1 MILCIS
7 KFKTSKFSLNSTLSD
22 GIFQEEK
29 LLRCKTRNLSSY
41 FAVAMK
47 RTACCIS
54 VFSVFH
60 RSPKCKSSLIRRYK
74 LYTKKGRKWIIRK
87 PVTYFATTT
96 FDSWKYLIISGLLQW
111 LLRQHETTLHFIIYS
126 YSILKQAENISFYPP
141 SCCDYVACAFYDKR
155 NQISFH
161 FYRLCIIDFRKLNR
175 CQPYHVFH
183 NTYEITG
190 LNSLSEFSNFR
201 ENRRP

>member
-1 MILCIS
+1 MV
-7 KFKTSKFSLNSTLSD
+7 
-22 GIFQEEK
+22 Q
-29 LLRCKTRNLSSY
+29 KTRNLSSY

-74 LYTKKGRKWIIRK
+74 LYNRKGRKWIIRK

-96 FDSWKYLIISGLLQW
+96 FDSWKYFIISGLLQW
-111 LLRQHETTLHFIIYS
+111 LLRQHETTPHFIIYS
-126 YSILKQAENISFYPP
+126 YSILKQAENISFHPHKKL
-141 SCCDYVACAFYDKR
+141 D
-155 NQISFH
+155 FH
-161 FYRLCIIDFRKLNR
+161 FYRLCITDFRKLNR
-175 CQPYHVFH
+175 CQLYHVFH